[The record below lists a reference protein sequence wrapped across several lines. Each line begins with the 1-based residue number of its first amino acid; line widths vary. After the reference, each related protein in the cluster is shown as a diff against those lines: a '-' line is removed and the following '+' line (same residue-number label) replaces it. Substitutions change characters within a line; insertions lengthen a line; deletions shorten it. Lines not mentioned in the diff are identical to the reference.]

1 MATTPSRPAAAV
13 PHRRLSRLARLG
25 GMAGGVPGSMLVDG
39 AKRLARG
46 ERPAVGDLLLTP
58 ANARRVAD
66 QLARMRGA
74 AMKMGQLL
82 SMDAGE
88 MLPPELADIMSRLR
102 ADADPMPARQLH
114 GVLDAEWGR
123 GWRDRFMA
131 WSDRPIAAASI
142 GQVHRARTRDGRDL
156 AIKVQYP
163 GIRGSID
170 GDIDNLAGLLRLSRV
185 VPDTLDVA
193 PLLAEAKR
201 QLHDEADYLLEAEHL
216 TRFGA
221 LLAGSPVFVVPVV
234 QPDLTTPAV
243 LAMSFVAGSPIETLT
258 AASQAERDRVVTSL
272 IELILRELFEWGL
285 VQTDPNFANFRYD
298 LASRRIAL
306 LDFGATRAID
316 AGVVEA
322 HRAVARAAL
331 SGDRDQARGA
341 LLEARLFDPA
351 APAAYRDAVLDM
363 FELIAAALHGNAVF
377 DFGDN
382 ALTLALRDRGLAL
395 AADRKLYGLP
405 PIDTLFLQRKAG
417 GMFLL
422 ASRLKARVPVR
433 AMLERHL

>member
-1 MATTPSRPAAAV
+1 MTTGPPRPAAPV
-13 PHRRLSRLARLG
+13 PTGRLSRLARLG
-25 GMAGGVPGSMLVDG
+25 GMVGSVAGSMLLDG
-39 AKRLARG
+39 AKRVARG

-66 QLARMRGA
+66 RLAGMRGA
-74 AMKMGQLL
+74 AMKMGQLV

-88 MLPPELADIMSRLR
+88 MLPPELADIMARLR

-114 GVLDAEWGR
+114 GVLDAEWGA
-123 GWRDRFMA
+123 GWRDRFQS

-142 GQVHRARTRDGRDL
+142 GQVHRARARDGRDL

-163 GIRGSID
+163 GIRDSID
-170 GDIDNLAGLLRLSRV
+170 GDIDNLAALLRLSRV
-185 VPDTLDVA
+185 IPDTLDVA

-201 QLHDEADYLLEAEHL
+201 QLRDEADYLLEAEHL
-216 TRFGA
+216 TRFGE
-221 LLAGSPVFVVPVV
+221 LLAGAPAFAVPVV

-243 LAMSFVAGSPIETLT
+243 LAMSFVEGSPIETLA

-272 IELILRELFEWGL
+272 VELTLRELFDWGL

-298 LASRRIAL
+298 LRSRRIAL
-306 LDFGATRAID
+306 LDFGATRAIAPD
-316 AGVVEA
+316 VADA

-331 SGDRDQARGA
+331 SGDRGAARAA

-351 APAAYRDAVLDM
+351 APSSYQQAVLDM
-363 FELIAAALHGNAVF
+363 FELIAAALRRDAVF

-395 AADRKLYGLP
+395 AAERKLYGLP

>member
-1 MATTPSRPAAAV
+1 
-13 PHRRLSRLARLG
+13 
-25 GMAGGVPGSMLVDG
+25 MAGGVAGSMLLDG
-39 AKRLARG
+39 ARRVARG
-46 ERPAVGDLLLTP
+46 ERPGVGDLLLTP

-66 QLARMRGA
+66 RLASMRGV

-88 MLPPELADIMSRLR
+88 LLPPELAGIMARLR

-114 GVLDAEWGR
+114 RVLDAEWGT
-123 GWRDRFMA
+123 GWRDRFA
-131 WSDRPIAAASI
+131 SWSDRPIAAASI

-156 AIKVQYP
+156 AVKVQYP
-163 GIRGSID
+163 GVRDSID
-170 GDIDNLAGLLRLSRV
+170 GDVDNLASLLRLSRV
-185 VPDTLDVA
+185 VPGTLDVA

-201 QLHDEADYLLEAEHL
+201 QLRDEADYLLEAEHL
-216 TRFGA
+216 SRFGA
-221 LLAGSPVFVVPVV
+221 LLAGHPAFAVPMV

-243 LAMSFVAGSPIETLT
+243 LAMSFVEGAPIETLA

-272 IELILRELFEWGL
+272 VDLTLRELFEWGL

-298 LASRRIAL
+298 LAKRRIGL
-306 LDFGATRAID
+306 LDFGATRAIGAETVD
-316 AGVVEA
+316 A

-331 SGDRDQARGA
+331 SGGREQARVA

-351 APAAYRDAVLDM
+351 APPAYQEAVLDM
-363 FELIAAALHGNAVF
+363 FELVAAALRGPAVF

-382 ALTLALRDRGLAL
+382 ALTLGLRDRGLAL
-395 AADRKLYGLP
+395 AAERKLHGLP

-417 GMFLL
+417 GVFLL

-433 AMLERHL
+433 AMLERYL

>member
-1 MATTPSRPAAAV
+1 MTTTPPRAGAPV
-13 PHRRLSRLARLG
+13 PTGRLSRLARLG
-25 GMAGGVPGSMLVDG
+25 GMAGGVAGSMLVDG
-39 AKRLARG
+39 AKRVVRG
-46 ERPAVGDLLLTP
+46 ERPAIGDLLLTP

-66 QLARMRGA
+66 RLASMRGA

-88 MLPPELADIMSRLR
+88 LFPPELADIMARLR

-114 GVLDAEWGR
+114 GVLDAEWGV
-123 GWRDRFMA
+123 GWRDRFA
-131 WSDRPIAAASI
+131 TWSDRPIAAASI

-156 AIKVQYP
+156 AVKVQYP
-163 GIRGSID
+163 GVRDSID
-170 GDIDNLAGLLRLSRV
+170 GDIDNLASLLRLSRV
-185 VPDTLDVA
+185 VPDTFDVA

-201 QLHDEADYLLEAEHL
+201 QLRDEADYLLEAEHL

-221 LLAGSPVFVVPVV
+221 LLAGDPAFVVPVV

-243 LAMSFVAGSPIETLT
+243 LAMSFIDGSPIETLT
-258 AASQAERDRVVTSL
+258 AASQTERDRVVTSL
-272 IELILRELFEWGL
+272 VELTLRELFEWNL
-285 VQTDPNFANFRYD
+285 IQTDPNFANFRYD
-298 LASRRIAL
+298 LRARKIVL
-306 LDFGATRAID
+306 LDFGATRAMAAD
-316 AGVVEA
+316 VADA

-331 SGDRDQARGA
+331 SGDRDEARRA
-341 LLEARLFDPA
+341 LLTARLFDPA
-351 APAAYRDAVLDM
+351 APPPYREAVLDM
-363 FELIAAALHGNAVF
+363 FELIAAALRKDAVF

-382 ALTLALRDRGLAL
+382 GLTLALRDRGLAL
-395 AADRKLYGLP
+395 AAERKLYGLP

>member
-1 MATTPSRPAAAV
+1 MTTTLPRPGAPV
-13 PHRRLSRLARLG
+13 PTGRLSRLARLG
-25 GMAGGVPGSMLVDG
+25 GMAGGVAGSMLLDG
-39 AKRLARG
+39 ARRVARG

-58 ANARRVAD
+58 ANARRVAG

-88 MLPPELADIMSRLR
+88 LLPPELAEIMARLR

-114 GVLDAEWGR
+114 GVLDAQWGV
-123 GWRDRFMA
+123 GWRDRFQS

-156 AIKVQYP
+156 AVKVQYP
-163 GIRGSID
+163 GVRDSID
-170 GDIDNLAGLLRLSRV
+170 GDIDNLASLLRLSRV
-185 VPDTLDVA
+185 IPDTFDVA

-201 QLHDEADYLLEAEHL
+201 QLRDEADYVLEAEHL

-221 LLAGSPVFVVPVV
+221 LLADDPAFVVPVV
-234 QPDLTTPAV
+234 QADLTTPAV
-243 LAMSFVAGSPIETLT
+243 LAMSFLEGSPIETLA
-258 AASQAERDRVVTSL
+258 AASRSERDRVVASL
-272 IELILRELFEWGL
+272 VDLTLRELFEWGL

-298 LASRRIAL
+298 LRSRKIVL
-306 LDFGATRAID
+306 LDFGATRAI
-316 AGVVEA
+316 GSEVIKA

-331 SGDRDQARGA
+331 SGDRDEASHA
-341 LLEARLFDPA
+341 LLGARLFDPA
-351 APAAYRDAVLDM
+351 APAAYRDAVLGM
-363 FELIAAALHGNAVF
+363 FELVAAALRAGDPF

-382 ALTLALRDRGLAL
+382 ALTLALRDRGMAL
-395 AADRKLYGLP
+395 AAERKLYGLP

-422 ASRLKARVPVR
+422 ASRLKARVPLR
-433 AMLERHL
+433 AMIERRL